1 MLETVTDKKQ
11 LTLKKERES
20 IKKYPGDVVFPGH
33 FLKRLCRKGKNL
45 IF

>member
-20 IKKYPGDVVFPGH
+20 IKKYPGDVVFQV
-33 FLKRLCRKGKNL
+33 